1 MKRKHCRDIERI
13 SARAMWDS
21 AEMNQISYDIYLNL
35 LLEIALSRV
44 KYEGLPDSVD
54 PRYLELQLITNGSA
68 IYFHDEVLGDLCL
81 GNMSG
86 GKWDIYNVPTT
97 RRAYAANGYQK
108 QLDEKNSIIIFNNML
123 HTPDLLG
130 MRLFATR
137 LAQLDRVIDVN
148 VSAQKTPVVICAS
161 EQQRLSMLQLYKK
174 YEGNEPFIFGN
185 KNLNLEDVKTLK
197 TDAPYVADKIHRLK
211 CNLYN
216 DCLSSLGVTNAAVNK
231 AERVN
236 AAEISAGMGGTFAIR
251 NSLMNARKQA
261 VEQINKMF
269 DQNITVEWNN
279 DNVWANELTGGE
291 NKDGKI
297 YGNGGGIVQDNRG
310 GEVLS

>member
-1 MKRKHCRDIERI
+1 MKRKHCKDVERI
-13 SARAMWDS
+13 SARAMRDS
-21 AEMNQISYDIYLNL
+21 AQMNQVSYELYLNL
-35 LLEIALSRV
+35 LFEIALSRV
-44 KYEGLPDSVD
+44 KYDGLPDSID

-68 IYFHDEVLGDLCL
+68 IYFTDEILGDLCL

-86 GKWDIYNVPTT
+86 GKWDIYNVPTD
-97 RRAYAANGYQK
+97 RRAYAANGYQRV
-108 QLDEKNSIIIFNNML
+108 LNDKNSVIIFNNML
-123 HTPDLLG
+123 RTPDLLG
-130 MRLFATR
+130 MRLYATR
-137 LAQLDRVIDVN
+137 LSQLDRAIDVN

-185 KNLNLEDVKTLK
+185 KNLNLEDVKVLNTQ
-197 TDAPYVADKIHRLK
+197 APYVSDKLHRLK
-211 CNLYN
+211 CNIYN

-251 NSLMNARKQA
+251 NSLMNARHEA
-261 VEQINKMF
+261 VEKINKMF
-269 DQNITVEWNN
+269 GHNITVEWNN
-279 DNVWANELTGGE
+279 DNVWANELAGG
-291 NKDGKI
+291 NTSGKV
-297 YGNGGGIVQDNRG
+297 YGNSGGVVQDNRG

>member
-1 MKRKHCRDIERI
+1 MKRKHCKDVERI

-21 AEMNQISYDIYLNL
+21 AEMNQTSYELYLNL

-44 KYEGLPDSVD
+44 KYDGLPDTVD

-68 IYFHDEVLGDLCL
+68 IYFKDEVLGDLCL
-81 GNMSG
+81 GNMSA
-86 GKWDIYNVPTT
+86 GKWDIYNVPTD

-108 QLDEKNSIIIFNNML
+108 LLNKENSVIIFNNML
-123 HTPDLLG
+123 RTADLLG
-130 MRLFATR
+130 LRLYATR
-137 LAQLDRVIDVN
+137 LSQLDRAIDVN

-185 KNLNLEDVKTLK
+185 KNLNLEDVKVLNTQ
-197 TDAPYVADKIHRLK
+197 APYVSDKLHRLK
-211 CNLYN
+211 CNIYN

-251 NSLMNARKQA
+251 NSMMNARQQA
-261 VEQINKMF
+261 VEKINNMF
-269 DQNITVEWNN
+269 GLNISVEWNN
-279 DNVWANELTGGE
+279 DNVWANELAGG
-291 NKDGKI
+291 NTDGKV
-297 YGNGGGIVQDNRG
+297 YGNCGGIVSDNRG